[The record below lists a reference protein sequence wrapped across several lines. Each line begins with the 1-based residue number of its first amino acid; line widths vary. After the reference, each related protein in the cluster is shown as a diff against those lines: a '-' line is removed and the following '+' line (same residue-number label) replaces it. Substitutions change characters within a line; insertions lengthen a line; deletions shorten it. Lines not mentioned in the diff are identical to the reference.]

1 MQRAAVIALL
11 ALVACANAQLF
22 QQNYDYRSNLAY
34 IPVAGNVD
42 GSIPFAGALAYLPPA
57 EFVDALRF
65 SSVYTQTVRPAA
77 NWTVAIDARTGIFSE
92 SQLSIS
98 ATNSF
103 LIISAVSEDSL
114 YREGDIVIINHNE
127 LTANAPCFG
136 VGVTLALNSP
146 LPHSVNSGLFGPAP
160 LRGATSCLIRESDIV
175 AKLRFDVSRSEA
187 AALSLENFR
196 FIRRD
201 LTIFGPTVF

>member
-1 MQRAAVIALL
+1 MQRAAIIALL

-22 QQNYDYRSNLAY
+22 QQNYDYRSNLIY
-34 IPVAGNVD
+34 RPVAGNID
-42 GSIPFAGALAYLPPA
+42 GSIAFAGALAYLPPA

-65 SSVYTQTVRPAA
+65 SSVYTQIVRPAV

-98 ATNSF
+98 ATNAY
-103 LIISAVSEDSL
+103 LIISAVSEESQ
-114 YREGDIVIINHNE
+114 YRESDVVIVKS
-127 LTANAPCFG
+127 ANPDAVCFG
-136 VGVTLALNSP
+136 LGVSLALNSP
-146 LPHSVNSGLFGPAP
+146 LPHSFNAGTGLDASA
-160 LRGATSCLIRESDIV
+160 LRGATSCLIKESDIV
-175 AKLRFDVSRSEA
+175 AKLSFDANREEA

-196 FIRRD
+196 FVRRD